1 MTASLPSRFSAASTR
16 LRALSLLLCA
26 AALMPAARAGTV
38 GHWRFEKG
46 GFLSDSGPNGL
57 PLTAAGKFGL
67 PEQHVLPVG
76 YDPGSSF
83 PRAVGRFRND
93 AAARG
98 QGKTSSFNHRQLV
111 ADISAHDDQLTSA
124 MTIEAFVNLAY
135 SHREDGA
142 VLVGRGVSAPKG
154 ASWALAITGENSER
168 GARNVLFQI
177 VSTGIWSFD
186 GIQTLESGL
195 RLELGKDYYIAVA
208 ADFGQNASGGVT
220 IYLKDLT
227 DPDARLQ
234 VAKFARVRTAAAS
247 DLPLIIGANP
257 VGGSPWYG
265 LIDEV
270 RVSDTKLSEPELLIN
285 TTATT
290 P

>member
-1 MTASLPSRFSAASTR
+1 MTDSSPTCLSAAPAR
-16 LRALSLLLCA
+16 LRALALLLCA

-57 PLTAAGKFGL
+57 SLTASGRFGL

-76 YDPGSSF
+76 YDPGSAF
-83 PRAVGRFRND
+83 PRAFGLVRND
-93 AAARG
+93 SAARG
-98 QGKTSSFNHRQLV
+98 HGKTSSFNHRQLA
-111 ADISAHDDQLTSA
+111 ADISAHDDKLTSA

-135 SHREDGA
+135 SHREDSA
-142 VLVGRGVSAPKG
+142 VLAGRGVSAAKG
-154 ASWALAITGENSER
+154 ASWALAVTGENSER
-168 GARNVLFQI
+168 GTRNILFQI
-177 VSTGIWSFD
+177 VSTGVWSFE

-195 RLELGKDYYIAVA
+195 HLEPGKDYYIAVT
-208 ADFGQNASGGVT
+208 ADFSQGASAGVA

-247 DLPLIIGANP
+247 DLPIIIGANP
-257 VGGSPWYG
+257 TGGSPWYG

-270 RVSDTKLSEPELLIN
+270 RVSDTKLSEAELLIN
-285 TTATT
+285 TAAT